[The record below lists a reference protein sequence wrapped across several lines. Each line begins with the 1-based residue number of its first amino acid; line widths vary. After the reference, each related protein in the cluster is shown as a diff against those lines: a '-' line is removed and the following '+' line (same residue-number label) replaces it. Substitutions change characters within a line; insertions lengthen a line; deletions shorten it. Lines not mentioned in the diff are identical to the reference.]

1 MRGNIV
7 ESITPKLSNA
17 KLIGFSQQQCIVRSD
32 LNYFTI
38 NGQRTEMPCLRCKN
52 LNYEYITIRSD
63 LNILVGSS
71 LKTTI
76 PCLTLTGLR
85 KQWQMV
91 SNDWNSNTLNNVMIS
106 NQHIVGLDQSSNFR
120 PISCSIADYGRAGI
134 YIYREVRELTKQ

>member
-1 MRGNIV
+1 
-7 ESITPKLSNA
+7 
-17 KLIGFSQQQCIVRSD
+17 
-32 LNYFTI
+32 
-38 NGQRTEMPCLRCKN
+38 MPCLRCKN

-106 NQHIVGLDQSSNFR
+106 NQHIVGLD
-120 PISCSIADYGRAGI
+120 
-134 YIYREVRELTKQ
+134 